1 MRNLCSPST
10 GLPHAEERRKARL
23 EARTTSV
30 QPFLPETETAFDS
43 QLKEALMT
51 VLLDPTS
58 ERSPTIRPRLPRPER
73 LDGLTIGIL
82 DIAKPRGDVF
92 LHRLGE
98 RFAARRIAGRH
109 YAKPT
114 TTRVSPVPL
123 RQQIA
128 AEVDL
133 GVQGLS
139 D

>member
-1 MRNLCSPST
+1 L
-10 GLPHAEERRKARL
+10 
-23 EARTTSV
+23 
-30 QPFLPETETAFDS
+30 
-43 QLKEALMT
+43 T

-82 DIAKPRGDVF
+82 DIAKARGDVF
-92 LHRLGE
+92 LHR
-98 RFAARRIAGRH
+98 
-109 YAKPT
+109 
-114 TTRVSPVPL
+114 

-133 GVQGLS
+133 VIEGLS